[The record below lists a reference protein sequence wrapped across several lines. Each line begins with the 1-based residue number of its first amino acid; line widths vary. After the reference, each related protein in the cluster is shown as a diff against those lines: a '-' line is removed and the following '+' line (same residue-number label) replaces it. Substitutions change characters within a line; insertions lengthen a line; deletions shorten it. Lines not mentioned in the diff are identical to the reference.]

1 MPLVSLELHNVRVYG
16 HIRIEPSPH
25 LNLIVGQNASGKTT
39 LLEAVHLLGTGR
51 SFRTHDIRQLQKHTA
66 SEMSV
71 LGNLLG
77 SRDEMTH
84 LGIIHRTTE
93 GRKLTVNGQTQTR
106 VSGFA
111 QYLPLQVISPETHYE
126 FLRNANYR
134 RGAIDWGL
142 FHVEQAFQG
151 LWSRYRRILMQR
163 NAALKLRTQ
172 TNAKFAWDEEFSQIG
187 EQLHARRVD
196 LLENLLP
203 FFKSCCQELL
213 GLDFH
218 VDLILEPG
226 WNQKLGLHG
235 SLIQDRNRDSA
246 RGFTHSGPHRADL
259 KISLDKKDISEG
271 ASNSQIKLLVIALRM
286 AQIRFLIESKNRH
299 CCLLI
304 DDLSAELDATHRASI
319 TKMLSNVPVQA
330 FMTSTD
336 LSLAKLIES
345 NHKTFHV
352 EQEKVMETILI

>member
-1 MPLVSLELHNVRVYG
+1 MPLVSLELHNVRIYG
-16 HIRIEPSPH
+16 HIRIEPGPH

-39 LLEAVHLLGTGR
+39 LLEAIHLLGTGR
-51 SFRTHDIRQLQKHTA
+51 SFRTQDIKQLQNHTA

-77 SRDEMTH
+77 SRDEMTY

-93 GRKLTVNGQTQTR
+93 GRKLTVNGQTQTK
-106 VSGFA
+106 VSGLA
-111 QYLPLQVISPETHYE
+111 QYLPLQVISPESHYE
-126 FLRNANYR
+126 FIRNANYR
-134 RGAIDWGL
+134 RGAVDWGL
-142 FHVEQAFQG
+142 FHVEQTFQG

-163 NAALKLRTQ
+163 NVALKVKTQ
-172 TNAKFAWDEEFSQIG
+172 KNAKYAWDEELGQIG

-203 FFKSCCQELL
+203 LFKSCSQELL
-213 GLDFH
+213 GPDFQ
-218 VDLILEPG
+218 VDLILVSG
-226 WNQKLGLHG
+226 WNQKLGLHE
-235 SLIQDRNRDSA
+235 SLIQDRSRDST

-259 KISLDKKDISEG
+259 LISLDKKEISEG
-271 ASNSQIKLLVIALRM
+271 ASNSQIKLLVIALRI
-286 AQIRFLIESKNRH
+286 AQIRYLIESKSRH

-304 DDLSAELDATHRASI
+304 DDLSAELDASHRASI
-319 TKMLSNVPVQA
+319 TTMLANVPVQA

-336 LSLAKLIES
+336 QSLAEHVNWS

-352 EQEKVMETILI
+352 EQGKVMEIT